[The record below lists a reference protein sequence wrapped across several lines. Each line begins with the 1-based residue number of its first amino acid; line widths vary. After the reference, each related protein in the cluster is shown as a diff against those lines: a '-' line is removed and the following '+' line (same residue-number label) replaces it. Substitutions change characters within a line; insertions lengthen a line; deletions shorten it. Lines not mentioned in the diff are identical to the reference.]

1 MPSTELTNVSLAKMK
16 LLTRSAVLV
25 RNVGNRLRMEVTI
38 PNCEVICTSKHGHGG
53 GKIDRWWEQQAVKS
67 MSMCDRSQN
76 TQQWWTLPMFDLSP
90 PTQSCV
96 TTGPW
101 SEKWECCT
109 TWTDAVHPAKK
120 ASTIAVWERYVRVE
134 AGRWIVY
141 CTDATWKFCVGKR
154 VDEQQRQC
162 IVEDVKRRA
171 DIGHTWQTG
180 YGWSA
185 DSYSSMWLP
194 SWF

>member
-1 MPSTELTNVSLAKMK
+1 MK

-25 RNVGNRLRMEVTI
+25 RNVGNRLRMEATI
-38 PNCEVICTSKHGHGG
+38 PNCEVICTSKHRHGG
-53 GKIDRWWEQQAVKS
+53 GKIDRGWEQKAVKS
-67 MSMCDRSQN
+67 MSMCEHRSQN

-96 TTGPW
+96 TTGPL
-101 SEKWECCT
+101 SEKWGCCT

-120 ASTIAVWERYVRVE
+120 AWTIAVWERYVRVE
-134 AGRWIVY
+134 AGRWIVEMEILHW
-141 CTDATWKFCVGKR
+141 CHMKILCGKKSR
-154 VDEQQRQC
+154 WAAETMYSRGW
-162 IVEDVKRRA
+162 RA